1 MIFQNMDRIVFA
13 GDSITDMYSA
23 QPVGEIGDGLGA
35 GYVRIIDSM
44 LSAVYH
50 EISVRITNS
59 GVVGNTSRDL
69 LNRWERDVLSLNPQ
83 WVSVCIGIN
92 DAWRQFDAPAFPE
105 MPVYPEEYENNL
117 DKMLSSLAGR
127 VKGAFVL
134 TPYYIEREK
143 SERLRAKMDEYGAIC
158 KRLADKYGCIFIDV
172 QAAFDSFLEYKHST
186 VLAIDRI
193 HPNQIGAVIIA
204 RAFLAQC
211 GFDFYRKS

>member
-44 LSAVYH
+44 LSAVYP

-59 GVVGNTSRDL
+59 GVGGNTSRDL

-143 SERLRAKMDEYGAIC
+143 ASACGLKWMNTAPSAKGLRINTAVYLLMCRRRLT
-158 KRLADKYGCIFIDV
+158 
-172 QAAFDSFLEYKHST
+172 AFWNISIPQFW
-186 VLAIDRI
+186 
-193 HPNQIGAVIIA
+193 Q
-204 RAFLAQC
+204 
-211 GFDFYRKS
+211 

>member
-13 GDSITDMYSA
+13 GDSITDMYST
-23 QPVGEIGDGLGA
+23 QPVGEIGDGLGV

-44 LSAVYH
+44 LSAVYP

-59 GVVGNTSRDL
+59 GVGGNTSRDL
-69 LNRWERDVLSLNPQ
+69 LNRWGRDVLLLNPQ

-92 DAWRQFDAPAFPE
+92 DVWRQFDAPAFAE
-105 MPVYPEEYENNL
+105 MHVFPEEYENNL
-117 DKMLSSLAGR
+117 DKMLDSLAGR
-127 VKGAFVL
+127 VKGTFVL

-143 SERLRAKMDEYGAIC
+143 SEGLRAKMDEYGAIC
-158 KRLADKYGCIFIDV
+158 KKLADKHGCIFIDLQV
-172 QAAFDSFLEYKHST
+172 AFDTFLEYKHSS

-211 GFDFYRKS
+211 GFDFYRKI

>member
-44 LSAVYH
+44 LSAVYP

-59 GVVGNTSRDL
+59 GVGGNTSRDL

-143 SERLRAKMDEYGAIC
+143 SERLRA
-158 KRLADKYGCIFIDV
+158 IDV